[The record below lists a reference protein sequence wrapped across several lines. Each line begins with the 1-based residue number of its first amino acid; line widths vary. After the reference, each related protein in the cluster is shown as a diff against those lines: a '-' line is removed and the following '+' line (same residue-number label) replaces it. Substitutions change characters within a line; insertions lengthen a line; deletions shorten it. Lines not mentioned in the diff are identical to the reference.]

1 MHKGVILLTKASD
14 KDEAI
19 ENVNTFLEG
28 YGDGRV
34 WDWYVIGGRWSGTL
48 NPKSSEFF
56 LKSEAHFKKTY
67 PEMGEFLS
75 TKMVQEQ
82 AEALKNIWE
91 EIGGEGLNPYARNAY
106 DNDGDDD
113 DALPLSNCVRVVTE
127 WTKDMN
133 AEAETFWEKML
144 ESKKPESEHDMSA
157 YYANRYAECKY
168 DEFSFESNVYDID
181 EQTNDPK
188 DALEN
193 VDQYFAVMVDMHN

>member
-19 ENVNTFLEG
+19 ENANTFLEG
-28 YGDGRV
+28 YGDGDV

-48 NPKSSEFF
+48 NPKSSKFF
-56 LKSEAHFKKTY
+56 LKAEAHFKKMY
-67 PEMGEFLS
+67 PDKGEFLS

-82 AEALKNIWE
+82 TQALELIWE
-91 EIGGEGLNPYARNAY
+91 EIGGEGSNPYARSSY
-106 DNDGDDD
+106 DRDGDDD

-133 AEAETFWEKML
+133 AEAETFWTKML
-144 ESKKPESEHDMSA
+144 EAKKPDSEHDMSA

-168 DEFSFESNVYDID
+168 DEFCFESNVYDID
-181 EQTNDPK
+181 EQTNNPST
-188 DALEN
+188 ALEN